1 MHSPFLR
8 SMTLVAFAAALLA
21 GAPYAFAD
29 VPPPQPV
36 PPTPAKPDEKPA
48 PTPAEKPP
56 EKPIAGPVDAASAKP
71 AEEGVVFESGEPTWA
86 DLLAKAKTA
95 GKPIFIDFFTTWC
108 GWCKKLDADTYP
120 KPAVGKV
127 MEGFVNVRVDAE
139 KGEGVDLA
147 KRFAANGFPT
157 LVIVGTDDQE
167 IDRIVGYLAPEP
179 FEKEIRRILSGED
192 TLPSLR
198 KAVDANPDDLKA
210 ALALAKKLLS
220 ANASD
225 AEARLDA
232 IAEKAKG
239 KDRGVE
245 AGILVLRASRD
256 MSVGKRDDARAL
268 YDRVALEFGDT
279 DAAKDATG
287 MSLRLRSGAKADP
300 EEALAF
306 AAQLRAKATDGK
318 LDGNVE
324 QLIASL
330 HLRAAEKAMERAA
343 ADAGD
348 DAQKLN
354 AVAWTCY
361 ERRIAIVAAAG
372 WARTAVE
379 KSGRDVQILDTLA
392 NLLALQKKF
401 DDAIALELEALGKLT
416 DTDAAMRKDFQRN
429 VAMWV
434 MERDGMKADGA
445 IPATRIQ
452 PPKPK
457 NAR

>member
-1 MHSPFLR
+1 MPSPFLR
-8 SMTLVAFAAALLA
+8 STTLAAFAAVLLA
-21 GAPYAFAD
+21 GASYAFAD

-36 PPTPAKPDEKPA
+36 PPGPAKPEDK
-48 PTPAEKPP
+48 PAEKP
-56 EKPIAGPVDAASAKP
+56 IANPVDAAPAKA
-71 AEEGVVFESGEPTWA
+71 AEEGVVFESGEPAWA
-86 DLLAKAKTA
+86 DLLAKAKAA

-108 GWCKKLDADTYP
+108 GWCKKLDADTYT

-127 MEGFVNVRVDAE
+127 MEGFVNVRIDAE

-167 IDRIVGYLAPEP
+167 IDRIVGYMPPEP
-179 FEKEIRRILSGED
+179 FEKEIRRILSGEG
-192 TLPSLR
+192 TLPVLR

-210 ALALAKKLLS
+210 ALALTKKLLD

-256 MSVGKRDDARAL
+256 MSSGKRDDARAL

-279 DAAKDATG
+279 DAAKDATR
-287 MSLRLRSGAKADP
+287 MSLGLRSGAKADP

-306 AAQLRAKATDGK
+306 AAKLREKATDGK

-324 QLIASL
+324 QMIATL
-330 HLRAAEKAMERAA
+330 HIRAAEKAMERAA

-354 AVAWTCY
+354 AVAWTCF
-361 ERRIAIVAAAG
+361 ERRIAIVAATG

-379 KSGRDVQILDTLA
+379 KSGRDVQILDTYA
-392 NLLALQKKF
+392 SLLSLQKKY

-416 DTDAAMRKDFQRN
+416 DADVRMRKDFQRN
-429 VAMWV
+429 VATWV
-434 MERDGMKADGA
+434 VERDAMKADGA
-445 IPATRIQ
+445 IPATKLV

-457 NAR
+457 NAK